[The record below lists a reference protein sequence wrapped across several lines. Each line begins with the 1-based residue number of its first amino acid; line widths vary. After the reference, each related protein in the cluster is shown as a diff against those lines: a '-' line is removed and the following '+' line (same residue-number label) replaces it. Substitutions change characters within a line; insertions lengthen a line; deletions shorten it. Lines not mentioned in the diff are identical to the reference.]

1 VANAVVAGRAS
12 EVGVDM
18 CPDLHA
24 VVEA

>member
-1 VANAVVAGRAS
+1 VANAVVAGRVS

-18 CPDLHA
+18 CSDLHA